1 MKKILL
7 TVLIAA
13 GVTVCSI
20 AQTQKGKVFISGSSD
35 LSLTS
40 TTMTLEYDG
49 EELGDADL
57 SSFSFTPTV
66 GYFVA
71 DGFALGL
78 SFNIDNSK
86 QDDVTSNSLLI
97 GPMVR
102 YYIGSSNVKP
112 FIQAGYYFGSQSEEN
127 DVEEVEAKAS
137 AWDIG
142 AGAAMFIND
151 FASIDFSLGYGGGT
165 FTNKEDEKTKLKV
178 KGIAV
183 NVGFSLYF

>member
-7 TVLIAA
+7 TVLI
-13 GVTVCSI
+13 VTGWAISSI

-35 LSLTS
+35 LSLSS

-49 EELGDADL
+49 EELGDADM

-71 DGFALGL
+71 DGLALGL
-78 SFNIDNSK
+78 SLNIDNSK
-86 QDDVTSNSLLI
+86 QDDITTNSLLI
-97 GPMVR
+97 GPIAR

-112 FIQAGYYFGSQSEEN
+112 FIQAGYYFGSQTEED
-127 DVEEVEAKAS
+127 DVEEIEAKAS
-137 AWDIG
+137 AWDVG
-142 AGAAMFIND
+142 AGAAVFIND
-151 FASIDFSLGYGGGT
+151 FASFDFSLGYGGGS
-165 FTNKEDEKTKLKV
+165 FTNKEDEKNKLKV

-183 NVGFSLYF
+183 SVGFSLYF